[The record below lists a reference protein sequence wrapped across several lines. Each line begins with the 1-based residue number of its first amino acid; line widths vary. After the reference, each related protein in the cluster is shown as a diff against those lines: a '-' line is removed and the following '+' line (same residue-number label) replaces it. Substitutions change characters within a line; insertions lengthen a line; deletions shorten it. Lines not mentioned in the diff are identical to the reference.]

1 MAAEVHGRG
10 FLELACEHLGCDR
23 EKLRA
28 RGRSPEV
35 VRLREL
41 IGLVGIE
48 RYGVKVTELAWELD
62 KSRDGVSRWYRR
74 GTIRRAE
81 DSAFAAAE
89 KALDDAASEEP

>member
-1 MAAEVHGRG
+1 M
-10 FLELACEHLGCDR
+10 
-23 EKLRA
+23 
-28 RGRSPEV
+28 
-35 VRLREL
+35 REL

-48 RYGVKVTELAWELD
+48 RYEVKVTELAWELG

-81 DSAFAAAE
+81 DPAFAAAK